1 MNAMLKSILI
11 AGCIATFLG
20 CGTDHK
26 DSEEMSNYASAP
38 RSGAQSAPQAAEAS
52 EGEGGSPSVA
62 MDTAAAPTSFVS
74 PDQSSQGAP
83 AVIPVSSS
91 AAVVTTRDSTRKF
104 LRTASLR
111 FRAKD
116 AIRTTYAIED
126 IVSRFGGFVANTQ
139 LNSNIDRQTTIAVSE
154 DSSLETTYYTIA
166 NSMTLRVPNTKLD
179 STLKA
184 IAPLVDFLDYRTVSA
199 DDIAL
204 TMLANELTQRR
215 IGQHEQR
222 LKNAIDNRGRK
233 LEETT
238 TAEENV
244 LNRAEQVDNAKL
256 SNLSLLDQVAY
267 STINL
272 SIYQRQSFRREII
285 PNDSNIKE
293 YEPGLGTR
301 LIDGLEIGW
310 AAFAAVIV
318 FLAKFWALIVV
329 LVILFLLYRRFGYR
343 ARE

>member
-1 MNAMLKSILI
+1 MNAIFRSILI
-11 AGCIATFLG
+11 VGCIAAFSG
-20 CGTDHK
+20 CGESHK
-26 DSEEMSNYASAP
+26 QESDQMEREQSVS
-38 RSGAQSAPQAAEAS
+38 RSAPQAAQAP
-52 EGEGGSPSVA
+52 EGGGAGYAPSVA
-62 MDTAAAPTSFVS
+62 MDTTAAPANLSS
-74 PDQSSQGAP
+74 PP
-83 AVIPVSSS
+83 AAIPISSS
-91 AAVVTTRDSTRKF
+91 AAVVTAKDSTRKF
-104 LRTASLR
+104 LRTASLK

-126 IVSRFGGFVANTQ
+126 FVSRFGGFVATTQ

-154 DSSLETTYYTIA
+154 DSSLETTWYTIA
-166 NSMTLRVPNTKLD
+166 NTMTLRVPNTKLD

-244 LNRAEQVDNAKL
+244 LSREEQIDNAKI

-329 LVILFLLYRRFGYR
+329 LVVLFLLYRRFGYR